1 MPAIWGLAP
10 LTGSIES
17 DKAVRLST
25 GAIVDLA
32 SFKFRLNRKPPQ
44 QKLDAAVARVQA
56 SMDHIV
62 PLASLPDDEPTKTMT
77 AAELQARYGER
88 VFLDGPDI
96 VNRSTRFS
104 LTWDEEIKRLLP
116 GWDEV

>member
-10 LTGSIES
+10 LTGSIEG
-17 DKAVRLST
+17 DKAVRLSIGVT
-25 GAIVDLA
+25 VDLADFDIRLNKKPPPPILKAIVD
-32 SFKFRLNRKPPQ
+32 
-44 QKLDAAVARVQA
+44 RVQA

-77 AAELQARYGER
+77 ATELQTRYGGQ
-88 VFLDGPDI
+88 VFLDGSDI

-104 LTWDEEIKRLLP
+104 LTWENGRLLP
-116 GWDEV
+116 HWEEAR